1 MTDWSPQLARQTYS
15 VPYWSEGYYDVDDGG
30 RVVVR
35 PRGDA
40 GPSVAL
46 AEVVER
52 ARGNGA
58 KLPLLVRFPDIL
70 GDRLRRLQGAFARA
84 MDELDYAGG
93 YNAVY
98 PSKVTQRAGVA
109 GVGAVEGTRGGPPKK
124 AKGPP
129 SQ

>member
-1 MTDWSPQLARQTYS
+1 MTDWSPDQARQTYS
-15 VPYWSEGYYDVDDGG
+15 VPYWSEGYYDVDDAG

-35 PRGDA
+35 PRGDG

-70 GDRLRRLQGAFARA
+70 GDRLRRLQG
-84 MDELDYAGG
+84 Y
-93 YNAVY
+93 
-98 PSKVTQRAGVA
+98 
-109 GVGAVEGTRGGPPKK
+109 
-124 AKGPP
+124 
-129 SQ
+129 